1 MATITNTMT
10 LDGSTSFT
18 SFGRTW
24 AWDTSDPSEG
34 WISTIL
40 IDGRSGADA
49 YVANVTFSG
58 DWGTRYLRF
67 DPDASAPMQAN
78 ITDMSDGGTRLIRLF
93 EIYENVEANITL
105 TDTQVH
111 YFRGRGEGDVTLT
124 LGTKTTSGIVLFD
137 GNHTITAGS
146 GTIRS
151 MTLGDGDNTVV
162 GIEGSRIDQARLG
175 NGTNT
180 VSVATDARIGSLW
193 TGDGN
198 DNITLSGSARIY
210 MLKMGQGDNILTT
223 DSGNVESVYSYMG
236 NNTLNIGT
244 GGVQQVV
251 LSGEGGTHAI
261 TSDGY
266 LGAVQV
272 YSASSTTLTL
282 RADAGMVRLGHGGN
296 TISLSDAASVDV
308 IRGGDARDTVT
319 LATGT
324 EIDTLRLGAGNDLLR
339 MNGTAVVWN
348 ADTGAG
354 NDIVYLGSTGGS
366 VVNLGAGNDTV
377 FLQPTPT
384 NDETILRG
392 GSGTDTLNLSGF
404 KALGVTVSLE
414 TSNFQSLEDGQ
425 GYLSVSGFE
434 KLLGTKRSDTM
445 TGSDGGNETLLGGSG
460 NDRLSGLAGDDLLQG
475 QGGAD
480 KLRGG
485 DGDDVL
491 DGAAGRDQLWGGAG
505 EDTFLFRAR
514 DGADTLMDFTAGED
528 HIQIIGAKSLS
539 NINFDA
545 KGADV
550 EISYGKLSILVKDID
565 VATMQDADNFLF

>member
-1 MATITNTMT
+1 MATITSTMT

-34 WISTIL
+34 WISTIT
-40 IDGRSGADA
+40 IDGRSAADA
-49 YVANVTFSG
+49 YVANATFSG

-67 DPDASAPMQAN
+67 DPDNSAPMQAN
-78 ITDMSDGGTRLIRLF
+78 ITDLSDGGTRLIRLL
-93 EIYENVEANITL
+93 EIYENVTTNITL

-111 YFRGRGEGDVTLT
+111 FFRGRGGGDVTLT
-124 LGTKTTSGIVLFD
+124 LGTKTTNGIVLFD
-137 GNHTITAGS
+137 GNHTITAGT

-151 MTLGDGDNTVV
+151 IALGDGNNTVV
-162 GIEGSRIDQARLG
+162 GTEGSRIDQARLG
-175 NGTNT
+175 NGTST
-180 VSVATDARIGSLW
+180 VTVAADARIGDLW
-193 TGDGN
+193 TGDG
-198 DNITLSGSARIY
+198 DDTITLSGSARIY
-210 MLKMGQGDNILTT
+210 TLKMGQGDNILTT

-251 LSGEGGTHAI
+251 FSGEGGTHAI

-272 YSASSTTLTL
+272 YQSSSTTLTL

-296 TISLSDAASVDV
+296 TISLSDAASVDF
-308 IRGGDARDTVT
+308 IRAGDGRDTVT
-319 LATGT
+319 LAAGT
-324 EIDTLRLGAGNDLLR
+324 EIDTLRLGMGNDVVR

-348 ADTGAG
+348 ADLGAG
-354 NDIVYLGSTGGS
+354 NDTVYLGSTGGS
-366 VVNLGAGNDTV
+366 IVNLGAGNDTV
-377 FLQPTPT
+377 FLRPTPT
-384 NDETILRG
+384 NYETILRG

-404 KALGVTVSLE
+404 NALGVTVSLE
-414 TSNFQSLEDGQ
+414 TANFQSLKDGQ
-425 GYLSVSGFE
+425 GYLSVYGFE
-434 KLLGTKRSDTM
+434 KLVGTKRSDTM

-460 NDRLSGLAGDDLLQG
+460 NDQLNGLAGDDRLQG
-475 QGGAD
+475 QGGVD

-505 EDTFLFRAR
+505 QDTFLFRAR

-539 NINFDA
+539 ALSFEA

-550 EISYGKLSILVKDID
+550 EISYRNLSILVKDID
-565 VATMQDADNFLF
+565 LATLQDADNFLF